1 MPLGACDIAAHFGLR
16 PAGLGAARPVRYRGP
31 AGGGSQHAASATGG
45 AGSSLAQ
52 QAAVEPPPRRAP
64 RCLLREPCGDDLGSN
79 KEKKGLRSASISV
92 AHARPLSAHEVESRL
107 VARVDL
113 VR

>member
-1 MPLGACDIAAHFGLR
+1 M
-16 PAGLGAARPVRYRGP
+16 
-31 AGGGSQHAASATGG
+31 
-45 AGSSLAQ
+45 
-52 QAAVEPPPRRAP
+52 
-64 RCLLREPCGDDLGSN
+64 REPCGDDLGSN